1 MKEKMNTEKFTDR
14 DWEELAAALSEE
26 KGGQSELLEK
36 FLSEDGQ
43 NTGELW
49 KKLRDMNDDREINVD
64 KAWDKVYTRL
74 NESGTMTR
82 KAPARI
88 LFIRSRFMKIAAAAL
103 ILLSLGIVSVYV
115 GTQNRM
121 IVVATADDQKNLEVA
136 LPDGST
142 VILNRNT
149 ELSYRANFGKSAR
162 NVSLSGEAFFEVA
175 PNAEK
180 PFTVDAGR
188 ASVKVVGTS
197 FNVITNNPDSAVEVY
212 VETGKVLLSGINGT
226 SNIMLDPG
234 YIGIMDT
241 ELTGKTLNDN
251 PNYMSWKTGVL
262 IYNGQILDVV
272 FRDLKRIYNMNIVAD
287 DPEISSLPWVSPPI
301 DNQSQE
307 TIIKLI
313 CGSFTLSYS
322 KDGNVY
328 HLAKK

>member
-14 DWEELAAALSEE
+14 DWEELAAALSGE
-26 KGGQSELLEK
+26 KGGQSGILEK

-43 NTGELW
+43 KTGELW

-64 KAWDKVYTRL
+64 KAWGKVNARL
-74 NESGTMTR
+74 NESGTITR
-82 KAPARI
+82 KVPARI
-88 LFIRSRFMKIAAAAL
+88 RFMRSRFMKIAAAAL
-103 ILLSLGIVSVYV
+103 ILLSLGLISVYI

-121 IVVATADDQKNLEVA
+121 IVVATIDDQKNLEVA

-149 ELSYRANFGKSAR
+149 EFSYRANFGKSAR

-175 PNAEK
+175 PDAEK

-188 ASVKVVGTS
+188 ANVKVIGTS

-241 ELTGKTLNDN
+241 ELTGKIINDN

-262 IYNGQILDVV
+262 VYNGQKLDIV